1 MWTRYDDRF
10 TSARLW
16 DPVSFEARWHYL
28 ALVEVCGSTGR
39 YDGVLPVNLAAR
51 ASDVPDP
58 GRCHD
63 ELAAAG
69 VLKVDTDTVTVVT
82 IDEHIPPPGE
92 REENLLPRKR
102 RNTAAYRK
110 RRCEAGEHSRH
121 CPADTCPVK
130 LSRRDMQR
138 DVTPDDA
145 GLPRGLPATPG
156 RDGTGR
162 AVTQDQ
168 EQVRSEEEQEHAHER
183 ANDDPWSATP

>member
-58 GRCHD
+58 GRCH
-63 ELAAAG
+63 
-69 VLKVDTDTVTVVT
+69 
-82 IDEHIPPPGE
+82 DEHIPPPGE

-145 GLPRGLPATPG
+145 GLPHGLPATPG